1 MDMITDKLLSLK
13 DEEYLKFHINIV
25 PNIEKDRI
33 IGVRVPDI
41 RKLAKELSKEEIS
54 SFLDDIPHFYQE
66 ENMLQS
72 ILLSD
77 IKDVDEAL
85 RRLNDFLPC
94 VDNWA
99 VCDTLKPKAFKKKDE
114 RIINEIKKWLCSNHS
129 FTIRYGILALFTFY
143 MDEKY
148 QKEYLNLPLLVK
160 SDDYYVEMAIAWFYQ
175 VALVKHYDDA
185 IVYLEENRLN
195 DFVHNKTISKCH
207 DSYRISNE
215 RKEYLK
221 TLRRIKNVRN

>member
-1 MDMITDKLLSLK
+1 MIKDKLLSLK

-99 VCDTLKPKAFKKKDE
+99 VCDTLKPKAFKKNDK
-114 RIINEIKKWLCSNHS
+114 RIIEEIRKWIASSH
-129 FTIRYGILALFTFY
+129 TYIARYGSVALFTFF
-143 MDEKY
+143 MDDKYEKG
-148 QKEYLNLPLLVK
+148 YLELPLTAIN
-160 SDDYYVEMAIAWFYQ
+160 DDYYVNMAIAWFYQ

-185 IVYLEENRLN
+185 VVYLETNRLN

-207 DSYRISNE
+207 DSYRLSNE
-215 RKEYLK
+215 IKEYLK
-221 TLRRIKNVRN
+221 TLRR